1 MRLRLLVLLFLLVLL
16 SAILPVPVGF
26 AINSGDILPQTDIT
40 PISPV
45 VVSTPIENGAIYHIV
60 QYGQTLEMIASA
72 YGISVAELRSLNG
85 LGEGVS
91 DIYIGQSLTIRVAQP
106 PTETPTLTPT
116 IPPPTR
122 TPRSITPIMTPTPM
136 PTATATPRSMIP
148 QGVTIH
154 RKAVGIT
161 LLVIGIAGL
170 LTMGIHYWIT
180 GKRKSL

>member
-1 MRLRLLVLLFLLVLL
+1 MRLRFLPILLFAVILI
-16 SAILPVPVGF
+16 AILPASIGY
-26 AINSGDILPQTDIT
+26 ASNLGNNLPQTDVT

-45 VVSTPIENGAIYHIV
+45 IVSTPSENGTIYHIV

-72 YGISVAELRSLNG
+72 YGISVPELRSLNG

-91 DIYIGQSLTIRVAQP
+91 DIYIGQTLTIRVAQP

-116 IPPPTR
+116 TPPPTR

-148 QGVTIH
+148 QGVTIQ
-154 RKAVGIT
+154 RRVLGIF
-161 LLVIGIAGL
+161 LLAIGIAGL
-170 LTMGIHYWIT
+170 LFLGVQYWIMHN
-180 GKRKSL
+180 RNMR